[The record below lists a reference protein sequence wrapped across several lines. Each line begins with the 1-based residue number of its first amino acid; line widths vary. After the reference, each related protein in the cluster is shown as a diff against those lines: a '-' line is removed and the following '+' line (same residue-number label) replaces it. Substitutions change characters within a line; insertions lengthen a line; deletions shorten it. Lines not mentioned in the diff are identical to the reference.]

1 MTTIIGEDR
10 LPQRRQGKTLAG
22 ERDQTSPSLL
32 ISLASKSHQPSK
44 WQDENKLEG
53 RLLAHSYNDRWSPIV
68 HVVEFP
74 VSPDG
79 NRLVRSRIVFKLSL
93 GTRIYNCHCD
103 TNHKHCEQKQ
113 LIFLLR
119 QSKGF
124 LVKSKVEMAI
134 NRIALGSTAEFGQAD
149 ALKAALAEFISVL
162 IFVFAGEGSGMA
174 FNKLTDSA
182 STTPAGLVAAALAH
196 AFALFVA
203 VSIAANISGGHVNPA
218 VTFGAFIGGHIT
230 FVRTILYWIAQL
242 IGAVIAC
249 LLLKLATGG
258 METSAFSLS
267 SGVGVWNAVVLE
279 IVITFGLVYTVY
291 ATAVDPKKG
300 SIGTIAPIAIGFIVG
315 ANILV
320 AGAFD
325 GASMN
330 PAVSFGPAV
339 VSWTWDNH
347 WVYWLG
353 PFIGAAIA
361 AVVYELIFIAPDTH
375 EQLPTTDY

>member
-1 MTTIIGEDR
+1 M
-10 LPQRRQGKTLAG
+10 
-22 ERDQTSPSLL
+22 
-32 ISLASKSHQPSK
+32 
-44 WQDENKLEG
+44 
-53 RLLAHSYNDRWSPIV
+53 
-68 HVVEFP
+68 P
-74 VSPDG
+74 VS
-79 NRLVRSRIVFKLSL
+79 
-93 GTRIYNCHCD
+93 
-103 TNHKHCEQKQ
+103 
-113 LIFLLR
+113 
-119 QSKGF
+119 
-124 LVKSKVEMAI
+124 
-134 NRIALGSTAEFGQAD
+134 RIAIGNPAEFGQPD

-174 FNKLTDSA
+174 FNKLTNDA
-182 STTPAGLVAAALAH
+182 STTPAGLIAAAVAH

-218 VTFGAFIGGHIT
+218 VTFGLFIGGNISLI
-230 FVRTILYWIAQL
+230 RSILYWIAQL
-242 IGAVIAC
+242 LGAVIAC
-249 LLLKLATGG
+249 LLLKFATGG
-258 METSAFSLS
+258 LETSAFSLS
-267 SGVGVWNAVVLE
+267 SGVSVWNAVVLE

-300 SIGTIAPIAIGFIVG
+300 NIGIIAPIAIGFIVG

-353 PFIGAAIA
+353 PFVGAAIA
-361 AVVYELIFIAPDTH
+361 ALIYDLIYITPDTH